1 MDKGNIFVTSH
12 PRIAPV
18 LFGELTS
25 LGFNAESTEN
35 MGVLVTGSF
44 LDTMKMNLYLRTA
57 NRVLFRLDTFKA
69 KNADDLY
76 RECFK
81 HPWEDIFNDR
91 SYISVQ
97 SSVKNDTI
105 RDNRFANLKLK
116 DAIVDKV
123 KQKTGRR
130 PDSGADYSRAV
141 IFLYWNENDVTV
153 YFDTS
158 GETISRRI
166 YRKNPFKAPMNEAL
180 AAATILATGWDKKV
194 PFVNPMC
201 GSGTLSI
208 EAALISMDI
217 APGMMRENFSFMH
230 SKLFNSNVWRMLRN
244 EALSKARRKSQAPI
258 LASDINPYA
267 IKATKENAK
276 NAGVIKSIDFSVCDF
291 RECTVPDEK
300 GIVFLNPEYGSRLG
314 EANELKETYKEIGDF
329 FKKKCSGYTGYVFT
343 GNMDLAKSV
352 GLATSRK
359 IEFYNAKIDC
369 RLLEYELYKGSKV
382 NEKIENE
389 KIEKK

>member
-1 MDKGNIFVTSH
+1 MDKSNIFVTSN

-18 LFGELTS
+18 LSQELTS
-25 LGFNAESTEN
+25 LGFHVESTES
-35 MGVLVTGSF
+35 MGVRVNGSF
-44 LDTMKMNLYLRTA
+44 LDTMKMNLHLRTA
-57 NRVLFRLDTFKA
+57 NRVLFQLETLKA

-76 RECFK
+76 RECIK
-81 HPWEDIFNDR
+81 YPWEDIFNAR
-91 SYISVQ
+91 SYVSVQ
-97 SSVKNDTI
+97 SSVRNDSI

-116 DAIVDKV
+116 DAIVDRV

-141 IFLYWNENDVTV
+141 IFLYWNENDATV

-158 GETISRRI
+158 GETIARRI

-180 AAATILATGWDKKV
+180 AAATILSTNWDKKS

-201 GSGTLSI
+201 GSGTLAI
-208 EAALISMDI
+208 EAALISMNI
-217 APGMMRENFSFMH
+217 APGIFRENFSFIH

-244 EALSKARRKSQAPI
+244 EALSKASRRPQAQI
-258 LASDINPYA
+258 FASDINPMA
-267 IKATKENAK
+267 LKATRENTK
-276 NAGVIKSIDFSVCDF
+276 SAGISKAIDFSLCDF
-291 RECTVPDEK
+291 REIQIPKDK
-300 GIVFLNPEYGSRLG
+300 GVIFLNPEYGARLG
-314 EANELKETYKEIGDF
+314 EATRLKEIYTEIGDF
-329 FKKKCSGYTGYVFT
+329 FKKKCSGYTGYIFT

-369 RLLEYELYKGSKV
+369 RLLEYELYEGSRNDRHK
-382 NEKIENE
+382 
-389 KIEKK
+389 